1 VGRGLRPGLDPAGGG
16 ASRCTCWPRRLPHG
30 PCSRPQSVRL
40 SAPVVLR
47 APGQPAC
54 WALEDCPPKNR
65 RSGGWSSSTSTF
77 LSFAD
82 PHARSAPTG
91 GASWLMSLNLCQRF
105 ARGEWKELFEEAVA
119 ERRPG
124 ARALPPRAFH
134 RATQNAAAAR
144 REACIEAAEEG
155 HPSKALRHLKPTPL
169 ARCRRRH
176 PRCPP
181 TAAPPPAAPPCLD
194 RGLLP
199 APIPTH
205 SRADGSGTQGCH
217 PHGT

>member
-1 VGRGLRPGLDPAGGG
+1 VVGPP
-16 ASRCTCWPRRLPHG
+16 PLPHSCPSPTLTLG
-30 PCSRPQSVRL
+30 ARP
-40 SAPVVLR
+40 
-47 APGQPAC
+47 PG
-54 WALEDCPPKNR
+54 
-65 RSGGWSSSTSTF
+65 G
-77 LSFAD
+77 
-82 PHARSAPTG
+82 
-91 GASWLMSLNLCQRF
+91 LMAHVTNLCQRF
-105 ARGEWKELFEEAVA
+105 ARGEWKELFKEAVA

-144 REACIEAAEEG
+144 REACIRAAQEG

-169 ARCRRRH
+169 APAGDDTLAALQQRH
-176 PRCPP
+176 PPL
-181 TAAPPPAAPPCLD
+181 AAPPCLD
-194 RGLLP
+194 SGLLP